1 MTLTYKIFH
10 RILYR
15 MKVTAIIKDNLISE
29 VRKLAKGENLT
40 ESLTIALK
48 EWVAL
53 KHIKELNSIVNE
65 HHFEYD
71 VSSDCFCEESYFF
84 NFNKETFCFDEKTIN
99 FIEAAVKDYMN
110 I

>member
-29 VRKLAKGENLT
+29 VRKLAKGKNLT

-65 HHFEYD
+65 HPFEFR
-71 VSSDCFCEESYFF
+71 SDLSASGIRDL
-84 NFNKETFCFDEKTIN
+84 NRKQ
-99 FIEAAVKDYMN
+99 
-110 I
+110 